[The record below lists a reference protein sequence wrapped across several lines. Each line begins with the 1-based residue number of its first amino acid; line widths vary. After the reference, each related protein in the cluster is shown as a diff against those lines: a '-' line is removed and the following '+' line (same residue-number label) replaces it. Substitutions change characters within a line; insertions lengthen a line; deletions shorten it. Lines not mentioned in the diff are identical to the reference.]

1 MKLTLTVTLRL
12 GYLTKTA
19 QIFLTRSDIDIE
31 FDKNGTNLSYKKC
44 PNSQNPTPCLPSW
57 LRRKT
62 VSNMIKQ
69 HKMFGFT
76 KSQNTSMFKVLRA
89 LSGIQTTISGVIP
102 LFANNN
108 KCFIDKHI

>member
-12 GYLTKTA
+12 GYLTKTG

-44 PNSQNPTPCLPSW
+44 PHSQNPTPCLPSW

-76 KSQNTSMFKVLRA
+76 KSQNTSMLKVLRA
-89 LSGIQTTISGVIP
+89 LSGIRFQVGRKVMRFFFWKYEY
-102 LFANNN
+102 L
-108 KCFIDKHI
+108 

>member
-12 GYLTKTA
+12 GFLTKTA

-31 FDKNGTNLSYKKC
+31 FDKNSTNLSYKKC